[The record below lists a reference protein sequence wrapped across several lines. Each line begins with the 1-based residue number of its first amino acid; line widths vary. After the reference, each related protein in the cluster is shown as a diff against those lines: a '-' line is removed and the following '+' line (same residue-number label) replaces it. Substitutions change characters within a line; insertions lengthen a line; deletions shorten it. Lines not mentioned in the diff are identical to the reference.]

1 MIFISLGPNL
11 GAIATDCLVV
21 AWRVGEGVLGKRSAL
36 VASIRA
42 SVLDKASAMQDGS
55 PKGLVFDADSA
66 QGVMGGWW
74 VPRRS
79 A

>member
-1 MIFISLGPNL
+1 M
-11 GAIATDCLVV
+11 
-21 AWRVGEGVLGKRSAL
+21 
-36 VASIRA
+36 ASIRA
-42 SVLDKASAMQDGS
+42 PVLDKASAMREGS

-74 VPRRS
+74 APRRS